1 MMKTAKYLSAM
12 LLLASM
18 WACKK
23 DKKDFVYIEQ
33 TVPPLTSSTVRL
45 MNYGRGA
52 TELTINDTPLTS
64 FIAPSIE
71 GIYTEAETRPTIYF
85 SNGRLGKTY
94 TIPQRFIRQD
104 GTANVKMGSMAYGM
118 KDMQYPKVFQ
128 VKENVSVP
136 TDYYNVLYGDHKS
149 SDIIGSDSLFAI
161 PRSVSPPSDPKHF
174 RIRLL
179 NLSSAPD
186 KVGLEGNMTLV
197 FADGTPV
204 SGMTSHVA
212 TGNYSDYTELPYGTY
227 QFKVITDDGKV
238 LPAVP
243 VNPDE
248 QLKTLNGTT
257 ATMTV
262 GNNPPTDLWLTYA
275 PSQTFQPGGVYTV
288 MVCASSAFDYYPAGN
303 NTSSQTTLNAYR
315 IIPDIKESLNI
326 TWGRIQAVNAY
337 PSNNIRV
344 SVDNQP
350 IQEDVLAFGNASPYK
365 IFITG
370 NHIIQVTDASGKSL
384 GSTTVNISG
393 SDNYSI
399 WCYPDATGQPVV
411 KAVANNLSGSFYANR
426 NNSGD
431 DGSANQFKVTMPFW
445 IRFLNLSTD
454 IPEVTFT
461 GADGQ
466 LLNSFL
472 TYSGTASQRLQ
483 QGQIITTNPYMLFS
497 PVLGVN
503 KLQAYASGP
512 NMLPGNWIQAIPSLK
527 GTDFIARPD
536 LYKTVNL
543 PPYECGVYTVALV
556 GSLNP
561 KKAGDVPA
569 KMIIIKHNQ

>member
-23 DKKDFVYIEQ
+23 DKNNFVYIEQ

-45 MNYGRGA
+45 MNFGRAA
-52 TELTINDTPLTS
+52 TELIINDTPLTS
-64 FIAPSIE
+64 FIPPSIE
-71 GIYTEAETRPTIYF
+71 GIYTDAETRPTIYF

-104 GTANVKMGSMAYGM
+104 NTADVQIGGMAYGM
-118 KDMQYPKVFQ
+118 KGIQYVKAFQ
-128 VKENVSVP
+128 VKENVSMP
-136 TDYYNVLYGDHKS
+136 TDYYNVMYGDHKS
-149 SDIIGSDSLFAI
+149 SDIIGTDSLFAI
-161 PRSVSPPSDPKHF
+161 PRSVSPPADPRHF

-179 NLSSAPD
+179 NLSSVPD

-204 SGMTSHVA
+204 SGMTSHV
-212 TGNYSDYTELPYGTY
+212 TSGNYSDYTELPYGTY

-248 QLKTLNGTT
+248 QLKTVNGTT
-257 ATMTV
+257 GTMTV
-262 GNNPPTDLWLTYA
+262 GFNPPTDLWMTYA
-275 PSQTFQPGGVYTV
+275 PSQSFQPGGVYTV
-288 MVCASSAFDYYPAGN
+288 MVCASTAFDYYPAGS
-303 NTSSQTTLNAYR
+303 NTTSQTTLNAFR
-315 IIPDIKESLNI
+315 IIPDIRESLNI
-326 TWGRIQAVNAY
+326 TWGRVQAVNAF
-337 PSNNIRV
+337 PGSGIRV
-344 SVDNQP
+344 TVDNQP
-350 IQEDVLAFGNASPYK
+350 VQEDVLTFGNSSPYK

-370 NHIIQVTDASGKSL
+370 NHTIQVTDASGKVL

-399 WCYPDATGQPVV
+399 WCYADAAGQPVV
-411 KAVANNLSGSFYANR
+411 KTIVNNLSGSFYYNR
-426 NNSGD
+426 NNTGD
-431 DGSANQFKVTMPFW
+431 DGAFNQFKVTMPFW

-466 LLNSFL
+466 LLTSFL
-472 TYSGTASQRLQ
+472 TYSGAAAQRLQ
-483 QGQIITTNPYMLFS
+483 QGQVLTEQPYILFS
-497 PVLGVN
+497 PTIGIS

-512 NMLPGNWIQAIPSLK
+512 NMLPGDWIRSIPSLK

-561 KKAGDVPA
+561 KKPGDVPA
-569 KMIIIKHNQ
+569 KMIIIKHNK